1 VLWIVGCG
9 LWVVVCG
16 LNEPGDAFHRTCSV
30 RYLMSI
36 LKGTSVP
43 DMDSKVSEI
52 H

>member
-1 VLWIVGCG
+1 MGCG
-9 LWVVVCG
+9 LWVVGCG
-16 LNEPGDAFHRTCSV
+16 LNELGDAFHRTSSV
-30 RYLMSI
+30 HYLMSI